1 MLNFRNYPSK
11 TYWSDRKAVIF
22 MWHPGDAI
30 GFTSCSNGLTN
41 NDRSLEMVSSLSRKL
56 KHDFGLETVI
66 SDVLFLDKETQQTEA
81 PASRAGALLSL
92 YSDASVKAIFDL
104 SGGDLANEIL
114 PYLDFE
120 IIKKNPKPYFGYSD
134 NTVIVNAIQAKTGIQ
149 NILYNPKVLVSRE
162 EAFQTQ
168 ALSELFN
175 QNDADWTESFE
186 TGGNRASK
194 QPTAVFVGGNLRCFL
209 KLAGTPYWPELENK
223 VLLLESAGGRYEA
236 MCSGLA
242 QLEQLGAFEKING
255 MLIGQFTQID
265 LDGKR
270 ADFLAVCRDY
280 AVRYGFPVWETAFIG
295 HDDRSKPIRIG

>member
-1 MLNFRNYPSK
+1 
-11 TYWSDRKAVIF
+11 

-30 GFTSCSNGLTN
+30 GFISCSNGLTN
-41 NDRSLEMVSSLSRKL
+41 NDRSLEIVSSLSRKL
-56 KHDFGLETVI
+56 KDDFGLETVM

-92 YSDASVKAIFDL
+92 YSNASVKAIFDL

-114 PYLDFE
+114 PYLDFG
-120 IIKKNPKPYFGYSD
+120 IIKRNPKPYFGYSD
-134 NTVIVNAIQAKTGIQ
+134 NSVIVNAIQAKTGIQ

-168 ALSELFN
+168 ALRDLSSR
-175 QNDADWTESFE
+175 NDADWTETFE
-186 TGGNRASK
+186 TGGNNPSE
-194 QPTAVFVGGNLRCFL
+194 QSSAVFAGGNLRCFL

-223 VLLLESAGGRYEA
+223 VLVLESAGGRYEA

-255 MLIGQFTQID
+255 MLIGQFTQIE
-265 LDGKR
+265 LDGKK
-270 ADFLAVCRDY
+270 AAFLAVCRNY
-280 AVRYGFPVWETAFIG
+280 ASRYGFPVWETAFIG
-295 HDDRSKPIRIG
+295 HDDHSKPIRIG

>member
-1 MLNFRNYPSK
+1 
-11 TYWSDRKAVIF
+11 
-22 MWHPGDAI
+22 MWHPGNAI
-30 GFTSCSNGLTN
+30 GFISCSNGLTN

-56 KHDFGLETVI
+56 KDDFGLETVMG
-66 SDVLFLDKETQQTEA
+66 DVLFLDKETQQTEA

-149 NILYNPKVLVSRE
+149 NILYNPKVLVSQE
-162 EAFQTQ
+162 EVFQTQ
-168 ALSELFN
+168 ALSDLFN
-175 QNDADWTESFE
+175 QNDADWTNTFE
-186 TGGNRASK
+186 IGGYRVSK
-194 QPTAVFVGGNLRCFL
+194 QSSPIFVGGNLRCFL

-223 VLLLESAGGRYEA
+223 VLVLESAGGRYEA

-255 MLIGQFTQID
+255 MLIGQFTQIE
-265 LDGKR
+265 LDGKK
-270 ADFLAVCRDY
+270 AAFLAVCRNY
-280 AVRYGFPVWETAFIG
+280 ASRYGFPVWETAFIG
-295 HDDRSKPIRIG
+295 HDDHSKPIRIG

>member
-1 MLNFRNYPSK
+1 
-11 TYWSDRKAVIF
+11 

-30 GFTSCSNGLTN
+30 GFISCSNGLTN

-56 KHDFGLETVI
+56 KNDFGLETVM

-92 YSDASVKAIFDL
+92 YSNASVKAIFDL

-114 PYLDFE
+114 PYLDFG
-120 IIKKNPKPYFGYSD
+120 IIKSNPKPYFGYSD
-134 NTVIVNAIQAKTGIQ
+134 NSVIVNAIQAKTGIQ

-168 ALSELFN
+168 ALRDLSSG
-175 QNDADWTESFE
+175 NDADWTSTFE
-186 TGGNRASK
+186 IGGNSASE
-194 QPTAVFVGGNLRCFL
+194 QSSAVFAGGNLRCFL
-209 KLAGTPYWPELENK
+209 KLAGTSYWPELENK
-223 VLLLESAGGRYEA
+223 VLVLESAGGRYEA

-242 QLEQLGAFEKING
+242 QLEQLGSFEKING
-255 MLIGQFTQID
+255 MLIGQFTQIE

-270 ADFLAVCRDY
+270 AAFLVVCRNY
-280 AVRYGFPVWETAFIG
+280 ASRYGFPVWETDFIG
-295 HDDRSKPIRIG
+295 HDDYSKPIRIG

>member
-1 MLNFRNYPSK
+1 
-11 TYWSDRKAVIF
+11 

-30 GFTSCSNGLTN
+30 GFISCSNGLTN
-41 NDRSLEMVSSLSRKL
+41 NDRSLEMVSSLRRKL
-56 KHDFGLETVI
+56 KDDFGLETVM

-92 YSDASVKAIFDL
+92 YSDASVRAIFDL

-168 ALSELFN
+168 ALRDLSSR
-175 QNDADWTESFE
+175 NDADWTETFE
-186 TGGNRASK
+186 IVGNRASE
-194 QPTAVFVGGNLRCFL
+194 QSSVVFAGGNLRCFL

-223 VLLLESAGGRYEA
+223 VLVLESAGGRYEA

-242 QLEQLGAFEKING
+242 QLEQLGAFGKING
-255 MLIGQFTQID
+255 ILIGQFTQLA
-265 LDGKR
+265 LDGKT
-270 ADFLAVCRDY
+270 AAFLAVCRGY
-280 AVRYGFPVWETAFIG
+280 ASRYGFPVWETDFIG

>member
-1 MLNFRNYPSK
+1 
-11 TYWSDRKAVIF
+11 

-30 GFTSCSNGLTN
+30 GFISCSNGLTN

-56 KHDFGLETVI
+56 KDDFGLETVM

-134 NTVIVNAIQAKTGIQ
+134 NSVIVNAIQAKTGIQ

-162 EAFQTQ
+162 EASRHKPSVIYPALTMQTGP
-168 ALSELFN
+168 ARSE
-175 QNDADWTESFE
+175 
-186 TGGNRASK
+186 
-194 QPTAVFVGGNLRCFL
+194 
-209 KLAGTPYWPELENK
+209 
-223 VLLLESAGGRYEA
+223 
-236 MCSGLA
+236 
-242 QLEQLGAFEKING
+242 
-255 MLIGQFTQID
+255 
-265 LDGKR
+265 
-270 ADFLAVCRDY
+270 
-280 AVRYGFPVWETAFIG
+280 
-295 HDDRSKPIRIG
+295 

>member
-1 MLNFRNYPSK
+1 
-11 TYWSDRKAVIF
+11 

-30 GFTSCSNGLTN
+30 GFISCSNGLTN

-56 KHDFGLETVI
+56 KDDFGLETVR
-66 SDVLFLDKETQQTEA
+66 SEVLFLNKETQQTEA

-120 IIKKNPKPYFGYSD
+120 IIKKNSKPYFGYSD

-149 NILYNPKVLVSRE
+149 NVLYNPKVLVSRE

-168 ALSELFN
+168 ALRDFVSQIE
-175 QNDADWTESFE
+175 ADWTGTIEI
-186 TGGNRASK
+186 GGKRASE
-194 QPTAVFVGGNLRCFL
+194 QSAAVFTGGNLRCFL
-209 KLAGTPYWPELENK
+209 KLAGTPYWPKLENK
-223 VLLLESAGGRYEA
+223 VLVLESAGGRYEA

-242 QLEQLGAFEKING
+242 QLEQLGAFAKING
-255 MLIGQFTQID
+255 MLIGQFTQIE
-265 LDGKR
+265 LDGKT
-270 ADFLAVCRDY
+270 AAFLAVCRNY
-280 AVRYGFPVWETAFIG
+280 ASRYGFPLWETDFIG
-295 HDDRSKPIRIG
+295 HDDRSKPVRIG

>member
-1 MLNFRNYPSK
+1 
-11 TYWSDRKAVIF
+11 

-30 GFTSCSNGLTN
+30 GFISCSNGLTN
-41 NDRSLEMVSSLSRKL
+41 NDRSLEIVSSLSRKL
-56 KHDFGLETVI
+56 KDDFGLETVM

-149 NILYNPKVLVSRE
+149 NILYNPKVLVSQE
-162 EAFQTQ
+162 EVFQTQ
-168 ALSELFN
+168 ALSDLFN
-175 QNDADWTESFE
+175 QNDADWTNTFE
-186 TGGNRASK
+186 IGGYRVSK
-194 QPTAVFVGGNLRCFL
+194 QSSPIFVGGNLRCFL

-223 VLLLESAGGRYEA
+223 VLVLESAGGRYEA

-242 QLEQLGAFEKING
+242 QLEQLGAFGKING
-255 MLIGQFTQID
+255 MLIGQFTQMA
-265 LDGKR
+265 LDGKT
-270 ADFLAVCRDY
+270 AAFLAVCRNY
-280 AVRYGFPVWETAFIG
+280 AARYGFPVWETDFIG
-295 HDDRSKPIRIG
+295 HDDRSKPMRIG

>member
-1 MLNFRNYPSK
+1 
-11 TYWSDRKAVIF
+11 
-22 MWHPGDAI
+22 MWHPGNAI
-30 GFTSCSNGLTN
+30 GFISCSNGLTN

-56 KHDFGLETVI
+56 NDDFGLETVMG
-66 SDVLFLDKETQQTEA
+66 DVLFLDKETQQTEA

-149 NILYNPKVLVSRE
+149 NILYNPKVLVSQE
-162 EAFQTQ
+162 EVFQTQ
-168 ALSELFN
+168 ALSDLFN
-175 QNDADWTESFE
+175 QNDADWTNTFE
-186 TGGNRASK
+186 IGGYRVSK
-194 QPTAVFVGGNLRCFL
+194 QSSPIFVGGNLRCFL

-223 VLLLESAGGRYEA
+223 VLVLESAGGRYEA

-242 QLEQLGAFEKING
+242 QLEQLGAFGKING
-255 MLIGQFTQID
+255 MLIGQFTQMA
-265 LDGKR
+265 LDGKT
-270 ADFLAVCRDY
+270 AAFLAVCRNY
-280 AVRYGFPVWETAFIG
+280 AARYGFPVWETDFIG
-295 HDDRSKPIRIG
+295 HDDRSKPMRIG

>member
-1 MLNFRNYPSK
+1 
-11 TYWSDRKAVIF
+11 

-30 GFTSCSNGLTN
+30 GFISCSNGLTN
-41 NDRSLEMVSSLSRKL
+41 NDRSLEMVSSLRRKL
-56 KHDFGLETVI
+56 KDDFGLETVM

-92 YSDASVKAIFDL
+92 YSNASVKAIFDL

-114 PYLDFE
+114 PYLDFG
-120 IIKKNPKPYFGYSD
+120 IIKSNPKPYFGYSD

-168 ALSELFN
+168 ALRDLSSS
-175 QNDADWTESFE
+175 NDADWTNTF
-186 TGGNRASK
+186 GIAGNSTSE
-194 QPTAVFVGGNLRCFL
+194 QNSVVFAGGNLRCFL

-223 VLLLESAGGRYEA
+223 VLVLESAGGKYEA

-255 MLIGQFTQID
+255 MLIGQFTQIE

-270 ADFLAVCRDY
+270 AAFLAVCRNY
-280 AVRYGFPVWETAFIG
+280 ASRYGFPLLETPFIG
-295 HDDRSKPIRIG
+295 HDDRSKPICIG

>member
-1 MLNFRNYPSK
+1 MLNFRSYPSK
-11 TYWSDRKAVIF
+11 TSWSDRKVVIF

-30 GFTSCSNGLTN
+30 GFISCSNGLTN

-56 KHDFGLETVI
+56 KDDFGLETVMG
-66 SDVLFLDKETQQTEA
+66 DVLFLDKETQQTEA

-149 NILYNPKVLVSRE
+149 NILYNPKVLVSQE
-162 EAFQTQ
+162 EVFQTQ
-168 ALSELFN
+168 ALSDLFN
-175 QNDADWTESFE
+175 QNDADWTNTFE
-186 TGGNRASK
+186 IGGYRVSK
-194 QPTAVFVGGNLRCFL
+194 QSSPIFVGGNLRCFL

-223 VLLLESAGGRYEA
+223 VLVLESAGGRYEA

-255 MLIGQFTQID
+255 MLIGQFTQMA
-265 LDGKR
+265 LDGKT
-270 ADFLAVCRDY
+270 AAFLAVCRNY
-280 AVRYGFPVWETAFIG
+280 AARYGFPVWETDFIG
-295 HDDRSKPIRIG
+295 HDDRSKPMRIG

>member
-1 MLNFRNYPSK
+1 
-11 TYWSDRKAVIF
+11 

-30 GFTSCSNGLTN
+30 GFISCSNGLTN

-56 KHDFGLETVI
+56 KDDFGLETVMG
-66 SDVLFLDKETQQTEA
+66 DVLFLDKETQQTEA

-104 SGGDLANEIL
+104 SGGYLANEIL

-120 IIKKNPKPYFGYSD
+120 IIKKNPKSYFGYSD

-149 NILYNPKVLVSRE
+149 NILYNPKVLVSQE
-162 EAFQTQ
+162 EVFQTQ

-175 QNDADWTESFE
+175 QNDADWTNTFE
-186 TGGNRASK
+186 IGGHRVSK
-194 QPTAVFVGGNLRCFL
+194 QSSPIFVGGNLRCFL

-223 VLLLESAGGRYEA
+223 VLVLESAGGRYEA

-242 QLEQLGAFEKING
+242 QLEQLVAFEKING
-255 MLIGQFTQID
+255 MLIGQFTQIE
-265 LDGKR
+265 LDGKK
-270 ADFLAVCRDY
+270 AAFLAVCRDY
-280 AVRYGFPVWETAFIG
+280 ASRYGFPVWETAFIG

>member
-1 MLNFRNYPSK
+1 
-11 TYWSDRKAVIF
+11 

-30 GFTSCSNGLTN
+30 GFISCSNGLTN
-41 NDRSLEMVSSLSRKL
+41 NDRSLEIVSSLSRKL
-56 KHDFGLETVI
+56 KDDFGLETVM

-92 YSDASVKAIFDL
+92 YSNASVKAIFDL

-149 NILYNPKVLVSRE
+149 NILYNPKVLVSQE
-162 EAFQTQ
+162 EVFQTQ
-168 ALSELFN
+168 ALSDLFN
-175 QNDADWTESFE
+175 QNDADWTNTFE
-186 TGGNRASK
+186 IGGYRVSK
-194 QPTAVFVGGNLRCFL
+194 QSSPIFVGGNLRCFL

-223 VLLLESAGGRYEA
+223 VLVLESAGGRYEA

-242 QLEQLGAFEKING
+242 QLEQLGAFGKING
-255 MLIGQFTQID
+255 MLIGQFTQMA
-265 LDGKR
+265 LDGKT
-270 ADFLAVCRDY
+270 AAFLAVCRNY
-280 AVRYGFPVWETAFIG
+280 AARYGFPVWETDFIG
-295 HDDRSKPIRIG
+295 HDDRSKPMRIG

>member
-1 MLNFRNYPSK
+1 
-11 TYWSDRKAVIF
+11 
-22 MWHPGDAI
+22 MWHPGNAI
-30 GFTSCSNGLTN
+30 GFISCSNGLTN

-56 KHDFGLETVI
+56 KDDFGLETVMG
-66 SDVLFLDKETQQTEA
+66 DVLFLDKETQQTEA

-149 NILYNPKVLVSRE
+149 NILYNPKVLVSQE
-162 EAFQTQ
+162 EVFQTQ
-168 ALSELFN
+168 ALSDLFN
-175 QNDADWTESFE
+175 QNDADWTNTFE
-186 TGGNRASK
+186 IGGYRVSK
-194 QPTAVFVGGNLRCFL
+194 QSSPIFVGGNLRCFL

-223 VLLLESAGGRYEA
+223 VLVLESAGGRYEA

-255 MLIGQFTQID
+255 MLIGQFTQMA
-265 LDGKR
+265 LDGKT
-270 ADFLAVCRDY
+270 AAFLAVCRNY
-280 AVRYGFPVWETAFIG
+280 AARYGFPVWETDFIG
-295 HDDRSKPIRIG
+295 HDDRSKPMRIG

>member
-1 MLNFRNYPSK
+1 
-11 TYWSDRKAVIF
+11 

-30 GFTSCSNGLTN
+30 GFISCSNGLTN

-56 KHDFGLETVI
+56 KHDFGLETVM

-134 NTVIVNAIQAKTGIQ
+134 NSVIVNAIQAKTGIQ
-149 NILYNPKVLVSRE
+149 NILYNPKVLVSQE

-168 ALSELFN
+168 ALRDLSSG
-175 QNDADWTESFE
+175 NDADWTSTFGI
-186 TGGNRASK
+186 GGNSDSE
-194 QPTAVFVGGNLRCFL
+194 QSSVVFAGGNLRCFL

-223 VLLLESAGGRYEA
+223 VLVLESAGGRYEA

-255 MLIGQFTQID
+255 MLIGQFTQIE
-265 LDGKR
+265 LDGKK
-270 ADFLAVCRDY
+270 AAFLAVCRNY
-280 AVRYGFPVWETAFIG
+280 ASRYGFPVWETAFIG

>member
-1 MLNFRNYPSK
+1 
-11 TYWSDRKAVIF
+11 

-30 GFTSCSNGLTN
+30 GFISCSNGLTN
-41 NDRSLEMVSSLSRKL
+41 NDRSLEIVSSLSRKL
-56 KHDFGLETVI
+56 KHDFGLETVT

-149 NILYNPKVLVSRE
+149 NILFNPKVLVGQE
-162 EAFQTQ
+162 EGLQTQ
-168 ALSELFN
+168 ALGDLFN
-175 QNDADWTESFE
+175 RNDSDWTETFE
-186 TGGNRASK
+186 IGGNSAAEQSS
-194 QPTAVFVGGNLRCFL
+194 AVFAGGNLRCLL
-209 KLAGTPYWPELENK
+209 KLAGTPYWPELESK
-223 VLLLESAGGRYEA
+223 VLVLESAGGRYEA

-255 MLIGQFTQID
+255 MLIGQFTQIE
-265 LDGKR
+265 LDGKT
-270 ADFLAVCRDY
+270 AVFLAVCRDY
-280 AVRYGFPVWETAFIG
+280 ASRYGFPLWETAFIG
-295 HDDRSKPIRIG
+295 HDNRSKPMRIG

>member
-1 MLNFRNYPSK
+1 
-11 TYWSDRKAVIF
+11 

-30 GFTSCSNGLTN
+30 GFISCSNGLTN
-41 NDRSLEMVSSLSRKL
+41 NDRSLEIVSSLSRKL
-56 KHDFGLETVI
+56 KNDFGLETVM

-149 NILYNPKVLVSRE
+149 NILYNPKVLVSQE
-162 EAFQTQ
+162 EVFQTQ
-168 ALSELFN
+168 ALSDLFN
-175 QNDADWTESFE
+175 QNDADWTNTFE
-186 TGGNRASK
+186 IGGYRVSK
-194 QPTAVFVGGNLRCFL
+194 QSSPIFVGGNLRCFL

-223 VLLLESAGGRYEA
+223 VLVLESAGGRYEA

-242 QLEQLGAFEKING
+242 QLEQLGAFGKING
-255 MLIGQFTQID
+255 MLIGQFTQMA
-265 LDGKR
+265 LDGKT
-270 ADFLAVCRDY
+270 AAFLAVCRNY
-280 AVRYGFPVWETAFIG
+280 AARYGFPVWETDFIG
-295 HDDRSKPIRIG
+295 HDDRSKPMRIG

>member
-1 MLNFRNYPSK
+1 
-11 TYWSDRKAVIF
+11 

-30 GFTSCSNGLTN
+30 GFISCSNGLTN
-41 NDRSLEMVSSLSRKL
+41 NDRSLEMVWSLSRKL
-56 KHDFGLETVI
+56 KNDFGLETVM

-134 NTVIVNAIQAKTGIQ
+134 NSVIVNAIQAKTGIQ
-149 NILYNPKVLVSRE
+149 NILYNPKVLVSQE

-168 ALSELFN
+168 ALRDLSSG
-175 QNDADWTESFE
+175 NDADWTSTFGI
-186 TGGNRASK
+186 GGNSDSE
-194 QPTAVFVGGNLRCFL
+194 QSSVVFAGGNLRCFL

-223 VLLLESAGGRYEA
+223 VLVLESAGGRYEA

-242 QLEQLGAFEKING
+242 QLEQLVAFEKING
-255 MLIGQFTQID
+255 MLIGQFTQIE
-265 LDGKR
+265 LDGKK
-270 ADFLAVCRDY
+270 AAFLAVCRGY
-280 AVRYGFPVWETAFIG
+280 ASRYGFPVWETAFIG
-295 HDDRSKPIRIG
+295 HDDHSKPIRIG

>member
-1 MLNFRNYPSK
+1 
-11 TYWSDRKAVIF
+11 

-30 GFTSCSNGLTN
+30 GFISCSNGLTN
-41 NDRSLEMVSSLSRKL
+41 NDRSLEMVSSLRRKL
-56 KHDFGLETVI
+56 KDDFGLETVM

-114 PYLDFE
+114 PYLDFG

-134 NTVIVNAIQAKTGIQ
+134 NTVIVNSIQAKTGIQ

-168 ALSELFN
+168 ALRDFVSKIGGG
-175 QNDADWTESFE
+175 WTERFE
-186 TGGNRASK
+186 IGGNSACEQSS
-194 QPTAVFVGGNLRCFL
+194 AVFAGGNMRCFL

-223 VLLLESAGGRYEA
+223 VLVLESAGGRYEA

-255 MLIGQFTQID
+255 MLIGQFTQIE

-270 ADFLAVCRDY
+270 AAFLAVCRNY
-280 AVRYGFPVWETAFIG
+280 ASRYGFPVWETAFIG

>member
-1 MLNFRNYPSK
+1 
-11 TYWSDRKAVIF
+11 

-30 GFTSCSNGLTN
+30 GFISCSNGLTN
-41 NDRSLEMVSSLSRKL
+41 NDRSLEIVSSLSRKL
-56 KHDFGLETVI
+56 KNDFGLETVM

-92 YSDASVKAIFDL
+92 YSNASVKAIFDL

-114 PYLDFE
+114 PHLDFG
-120 IIKKNPKPYFGYSD
+120 IIKSNPKPYFGYSD
-134 NTVIVNAIQAKTGIQ
+134 NSVIVNAIQAKTGIP

-168 ALSELFN
+168 ALRDLSSG
-175 QNDADWTESFE
+175 NDADWTSTFE
-186 TGGNRASK
+186 ISGNSTSE
-194 QPTAVFVGGNLRCFL
+194 QSSAVFAGGNLRCFL

-223 VLLLESAGGRYEA
+223 VLVLESAGGRYEA

-255 MLIGQFTQID
+255 MLIGQFTQLA
-265 LDGKR
+265 LDGKT
-270 ADFLAVCRDY
+270 AAFLAVCRVY
-280 AVRYGFPVWETAFIG
+280 ASRYGFPVWETDFIG

>member
-1 MLNFRNYPSK
+1 
-11 TYWSDRKAVIF
+11 

-30 GFTSCSNGLTN
+30 GFISCSNGLTN

-56 KHDFGLETVI
+56 KNDFGLETVI

-114 PYLDFE
+114 PYVDFE
-120 IIKKNPKPYFGYSD
+120 IIKQNPKPYFGYSD

-149 NILYNPKVLVSRE
+149 NVLYNPKVLVS
-162 EAFQTQ
+162 EAEALQTQ
-168 ALSELFN
+168 AIRDFVY
-175 QNDADWTESFE
+175 QIDTDWTSTF
-186 TGGNRASK
+186 GIAGNSASE
-194 QPTAVFVGGNLRCFL
+194 QSSTVFAGGNLRCFL

-223 VLLLESAGGRYEA
+223 ILVLESSGGRYEA

-255 MLIGQFTQID
+255 MLIGQFTQVE
-265 LDGKR
+265 LDGKK
-270 ADFLAVCRDY
+270 AAFLALCRQY
-280 AVRYGFPVWETAFIG
+280 AFRYGFPVWETDFIG
-295 HDDRSKPIRIG
+295 HNACSKPIRIG

>member
-1 MLNFRNYPSK
+1 MLNFRSYPSK
-11 TYWSDRKAVIF
+11 TSWSDRKVVIF
-22 MWHPGDAI
+22 MWQPGDAI
-30 GFTSCSNGLTN
+30 GFISCSNGLTN

-56 KHDFGLETVI
+56 KDDFGLETVMG
-66 SDVLFLDKETQQTEA
+66 DVLFLDKETQQTEA

-149 NILYNPKVLVSRE
+149 NILYNPKVLVSQE
-162 EAFQTQ
+162 EVFQTQ
-168 ALSELFN
+168 ALSDLFN
-175 QNDADWTESFE
+175 QNDADWTNTFE
-186 TGGNRASK
+186 IGGYRVSK
-194 QPTAVFVGGNLRCFL
+194 QSSPIFVGGNLRCFL

-223 VLLLESAGGRYEA
+223 VLVLESAGGRYEA

-242 QLEQLGAFEKING
+242 QLEQLGAFGKING
-255 MLIGQFTQID
+255 MLIGQFTQMA
-265 LDGKR
+265 LDGKT
-270 ADFLAVCRDY
+270 AAFLAVCRNY
-280 AVRYGFPVWETAFIG
+280 AARYGFPVWETDFIG
-295 HDDRSKPIRIG
+295 HDDRSKPMRIG

>member
-1 MLNFRNYPSK
+1 
-11 TYWSDRKAVIF
+11 

-30 GFTSCSNGLTN
+30 GFISCSNGLTN
-41 NDRSLEMVSSLSRKL
+41 NDRSLEIVSSLSRKL
-56 KHDFGLETVI
+56 KNDFGLETVM

-92 YSDASVKAIFDL
+92 YSNASVKAIFDL

-114 PYLDFE
+114 PYLDFG
-120 IIKKNPKPYFGYSD
+120 IIKRNPKPYFGYSD
-134 NTVIVNAIQAKTGIQ
+134 NSVIVNAIQAKTGIQ

-168 ALSELFN
+168 ALRDLSSG
-175 QNDADWTESFE
+175 NDADWTSAFE
-186 TGGNRASK
+186 IAGNTASE
-194 QPTAVFVGGNLRCFL
+194 QSSAVFAGGNLRCFL

-223 VLLLESAGGRYEA
+223 VLVLESAGGRYEA

-255 MLIGQFTQID
+255 MLIGQFTQIE
-265 LDGKR
+265 LDGKKT
-270 ADFLAVCRDY
+270 ALLAVCRNY
-280 AVRYGFPVWETAFIG
+280 ASRYGFPLLETAFIG

>member
-1 MLNFRNYPSK
+1 
-11 TYWSDRKAVIF
+11 

-30 GFTSCSNGLTN
+30 GFISCSNGLTN
-41 NDRSLEMVSSLSRKL
+41 NDRSLEIVSSLSRKL
-56 KHDFGLETVI
+56 KNDFGLETVM

-92 YSDASVKAIFDL
+92 YSNASVKAIFDL

-114 PYLDFE
+114 PYLDFG
-120 IIKKNPKPYFGYSD
+120 IIKSNPKPYFGYSD
-134 NTVIVNAIQAKTGIQ
+134 NSVIVNAIQAKTGIQ

-168 ALSELFN
+168 ALRDLSSG
-175 QNDADWTESFE
+175 NDADWTSAF
-186 TGGNRASK
+186 GIAGNTASE
-194 QPTAVFVGGNLRCFL
+194 QSSAVFAGGNLRCFL

-223 VLLLESAGGRYEA
+223 VLVLESAGGRYEA

-255 MLIGQFTQID
+255 MLIGQFTQIE
-265 LDGKR
+265 LDGKM
-270 ADFLAVCRDY
+270 AAFLAVCRNY
-280 AVRYGFPVWETAFIG
+280 ASRYRFPLLETAFIG

>member
-1 MLNFRNYPSK
+1 
-11 TYWSDRKAVIF
+11 

-30 GFTSCSNGLTN
+30 GFISCSNGLTN

-56 KHDFGLETVI
+56 KNDFGLETVM

-92 YSDASVKAIFDL
+92 YSNASVKAIFDL

-114 PYLDFE
+114 PYLDFG
-120 IIKKNPKPYFGYSD
+120 IIKSNPKPYFGYSD

-149 NILYNPKVLVSRE
+149 NILYNPKVLVSE
-162 EAFQTQ
+162 AEAFQTQ
-168 ALSELFN
+168 ALCDLFD
-175 QNDADWTESFE
+175 QIDADWTGVFKIGENS
-186 TGGNRASK
+186 ASK
-194 QPTAVFVGGNLRCFL
+194 QSTTVFAGGNLRCFL

-223 VLLLESAGGRYEA
+223 VLVLESAGGRYEA

-255 MLIGQFTQID
+255 MLIGQFTQIE
-265 LDGKR
+265 LDGKM
-270 ADFLAVCRDY
+270 AAFLAACRNY
-280 AVRYGFPVWETAFIG
+280 ASRYGFPLLETAFIG